1 MEENGNNIDQ
11 VILLVAEK
19 VDAQIS
25 NFKFAIELELSNIEN
40 KIAGEMKNLGISET
54 SLINKEIEFQKSLG
68 VKILMGFHYC
78 TFGISTIVFGIGYGL
93 FYALP
98 NYIINKA
105 MDQRKFNQFIDET
118 TEYVENFMKSY
129 SISIEKN
136 IKKFKELTFENAK
149 RLLGLLESNSIQT
162 DDFWKEA
169 KRQYQEIYNDYKKIK
184 NL

>member
-1 MEENGNNIDQ
+1 
-11 VILLVAEK
+11 
-19 VDAQIS
+19 
-25 NFKFAIELELSNIEN
+25 
-40 KIAGEMKNLGISET
+40 
-54 SLINKEIEFQKSLG
+54 
-68 VKILMGFHYC
+68 MGFHYC
-78 TFGISTIVFGIGYGL
+78 TFGISTIVFGIGYDL